1 MTAVVGILNK
11 QAVAIAADSAVTISG
26 VNGKKIFNRANKIF
40 TLSKFHPVGVM
51 IYNSASF
58 MATPW
63 ETIIKIY
70 RKNLGQKYFDTVKDY
85 QEDFLRFLKSK
96 SYYST
101 NEEQESF
108 FSYFTQTLIKEVI
121 KESLK
126 DKKPTIS
133 NPTPSEKE
141 EILTVIESKIDN
153 YINQFS
159 GNLDCCDEFIDYS
172 YEEFIKCKDIHIND
186 VINQEFTSNGY
197 DLSEVRKNKIKEL
210 VFLYLKTK
218 EVFTNYTGLIFT
230 GFGENEI
237 YPSLIPVNIS
247 FVVDGKLR
255 FHIQENQVAKISNL
269 NQGIICPFAQTDVI
283 DTILTGIDPKFEE
296 TFIQN
301 FSTYF
306 AKYNEAILN
315 LLGDDHPEIS
325 AQIRGIDIQEI
336 VNEYKIKNNETK
348 NNDYIF
354 PLLNAVNSLSK
365 EDLSEMAESLIYLTY
380 LKRRITFAEE
390 SVGGPVDVA
399 IISKGDGFIWVKRKH
414 YFKPELNQYFF
425 QNYLNHI

>member
-85 QEDFLRFLKSK
+85 QEDFIRFLKSK
-96 SYYST
+96 NYYST

-108 FSYFTQTLIKEVI
+108 FSYFTETLIKEVI

-126 DKKPTIS
+126 NKKPTIS
-133 NPTPSEKE
+133 NPTSSEKE
-141 EILTVIESKIDN
+141 KILILIESKIDN
-153 YINQFS
+153 YISQFS
-159 GNLDCCDEFIDYS
+159 NNEDYCDEFIDYS
-172 YEEFIKCKDIHIND
+172 YEEFISYKDNLIDSIISH
-186 VINQEFTSNGY
+186 EFTNNGY
-197 DLSEVRKNKIKEL
+197 DLNEARKNKIKNL

-218 EVFTNYTGLIFT
+218 EVFSNYTGLIFT

-269 NQGIICPFAQTDVI
+269 NQGTICPFA
-283 DTILTGIDPKFEE
+283 
-296 TFIQN
+296 
-301 FSTYF
+301 
-306 AKYNEAILN
+306 
-315 LLGDDHPEIS
+315 
-325 AQIRGIDIQEI
+325 
-336 VNEYKIKNNETK
+336 
-348 NNDYIF
+348 
-354 PLLNAVNSLSK
+354 
-365 EDLSEMAESLIYLTY
+365 
-380 LKRRITFAEE
+380 
-390 SVGGPVDVA
+390 
-399 IISKGDGFIWVKRKH
+399 
-414 YFKPELNQYFF
+414 
-425 QNYLNHI
+425 